1 MAQPVAEWHLVRLD
15 DHPVAVRG
23 PLPDTTLGDG
33 ILERATEAVRDVT
46 PEHAAGLIVPTN
58 GGRRHG

>member
-1 MAQPVAEWHLVRLD
+1 MAQPVAKWPIVLLD
-15 DHPVAVRG
+15 DHTVAVRG
-23 PLPDTTLGDG
+23 PLPDNTLCDG